1 MAVERVTDDEQTGAD
16 VEGAPIN
23 VDVVIATR
31 VPTRDLEVRN
41 SVGKL
46 IRTLRQV
53 DKSAIFALPAGTLRA
68 TAAIATFKPSGKV
81 LIQTREGELLAR
93 FNDRDQ
99 ATKHLKAAGVDIS
112 KLAGG
117 RIAPREKEAAK
128 ARKAEK

>member
-1 MAVERVTDDEQTGAD
+1 MAVERVTDDEQAAD

-23 VDVVIATR
+23 VDVVIADR
-31 VPTRDLEVRN
+31 IPTRDLEVRN

-93 FNDRDQ
+93 FNDREQ
-99 ATKHLKAAGVDIS
+99 ATKFLKQAGVDIT

-117 RIAPREKEAAK
+117 RVNPREKEAAK
-128 ARKAEK
+128 GRKAEK

>member
-1 MAVERVTDDEQTGAD
+1 MAVERVTDDEQAAD

-23 VDVVIATR
+23 VDVVIADR
-31 VPTRDLEVRN
+31 IPTRDLEVRN

-93 FNDRDQ
+93 FADREQ
-99 ATKHLKAAGVDIS
+99 ATKHLKAAGVDIT

-117 RIAPREKEAAK
+117 RVATREKEAAK
-128 ARKAEK
+128 GRKAEK